1 MEKKDVSYTKAVQE
15 IESIIEQIEDGKMDM
30 DELSKATKKAL
41 ELIKYCKVK
50 LRSTE
55 SDIDKMLEDISD

>member
-1 MEKKDVSYTKAVQE
+1 MSYTKAVQE
-15 IESIIEQIEDGKMDM
+15 IESIIEQIEEGKMDM
-30 DELSKATKKAL
+30 DALSKAAKRAL
-41 ELIKYCKVK
+41 DLIKFCKVK

>member
-1 MEKKDVSYTKAVQE
+1 MEKKDLSYTKAVQE
-15 IESIIEQIEDGKMDM
+15 IESIIDQIEEGKMDM
-30 DELSKATKKAL
+30 DALSRATKRAL
-41 ELIKYCKVK
+41 ELIKFCKVK

>member
-1 MEKKDVSYTKAVQE
+1 MEKKDLSYTKAVRE
-15 IESIIEQIEDGKMDM
+15 IESIIEQIEEGKMDM
-30 DELSKATKKAL
+30 DALSRATKKAL
-41 ELIKYCKVK
+41 ELIKFCKIK